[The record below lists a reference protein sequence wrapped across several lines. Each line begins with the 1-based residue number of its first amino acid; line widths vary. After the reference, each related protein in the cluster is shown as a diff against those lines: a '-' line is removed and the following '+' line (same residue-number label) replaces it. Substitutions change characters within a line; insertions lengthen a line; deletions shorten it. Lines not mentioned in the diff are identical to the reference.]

1 MQEAGISPSSFQ
13 LRAGFQEEE
22 DWLDTILVE
31 GAHQP
36 ATIREWLQEQ
46 GIDAQTL
53 LGAAAAPQPGPTE
66 PLPAQ
71 IR

>member
-13 LRAGFQEEE
+13 LRAGFQEE
-22 DWLDTILVE
+22 DWMDTILVE

-46 GIDAQTL
+46 GIDAQAL
-53 LGAAAAPQPGPTE
+53 LGATAAPQPGLTD